1 MQSERYIRE
10 SSYVGDQLRADA
22 LGIKNLALAVFAGL
36 AVMLIGLR
44 VLPEESTP
52 LLVKVMGLLS
62 ASIAVGAVGAYVGR
76 NLQGWLAIIGLC
88 VAMIALIFIIPAV
101 GGGVLGTTLLMAFGF
116 IGGMTL
122 GPLVS
127 LAAAEEGPGIV
138 IQALTGTTAI
148 MLITGFITLAT
159 GIDFS
164 FLAPIFLLGVIGLII
179 FGLVGMFVRF
189 SRRVHLGFSLLGI
202 VIFSG
207 MFLFKFSR
215 LAVDENTWNAAVRH
229 TMSLYLT
236 FINLFSYILQFLLL
250 NKRR

>member
-1 MQSERYIRE
+1 MQTERYIRD
-10 SSYVGDQLRADA
+10 SSYVGDQLKSDA
-22 LGIKNLALAVFAGL
+22 LGVKNLALAVFAGL

-62 ASIAVGAVGAYVGR
+62 ASIAMGAVGAYVGR
-76 NLQGWLAIIGLC
+76 NLQGWLAIIGLF
-88 VAMIALIFIIPAV
+88 VAMMALIFIIPAA
-101 GGGVLGTTLLMAFGF
+101 GGGLVGTTLLMGFGF
-116 IGGMTL
+116 VGGMTL

-138 IQALTGTTAI
+138 IQSLTGTTAI

-164 FLAPIFLLGVIGLII
+164 FLGPIFLLGVIGLII
-179 FGLVGMFVRF
+179 FGLIGMFVRF
-189 SRRVHLGFSLLGI
+189 SRRVSLGFSLLGI

-215 LAVDENTWNAAVRH
+215 LAQDENTWNAAVRN

>member
-1 MQSERYIRE
+1 MQTERYVRE

-22 LGIKNLALAVFAGL
+22 LGLKNLALAIFAGL
-36 AVMLIGLR
+36 ALMLIGLR

-62 ASIAVGAVGAYVGR
+62 ASIAMGAVGAYVGR
-76 NLQGWLAIIGLC
+76 NLQGFLPIIGLC
-88 VAMIALIFIIPAV
+88 IALVAGVFIIPMF
-101 GGGVLGTTLLMAFGF
+101 GGGLIGTTLLMGFGF
-116 IGGMTL
+116 VGGMTL

-138 IQALTGTTAI
+138 IQSLTGTTAI

-164 FLAPIFLLGVIGLII
+164 FLAPIFILGVFGLII
-179 FGLVGMFVRF
+179 FGLISMFVRF

>member
-1 MQSERYIRE
+1 MQTERYIRD
-10 SSYVGDQLRADA
+10 SSYVGDQLRSDA
-22 LGIKNLALAVFAGL
+22 AAIKNLALAVFAGL

-62 ASIAVGAVGAYVGR
+62 ASIAMGAVGAYVGR
-76 NLQGWLAIIGLC
+76 NIQGWLAIIGLV
-88 VAMIALIFIIPAV
+88 VAMLALIFIIPAA
-101 GGGVLGTTLLMAFGF
+101 GGGLVGTVLLMGFGF
-116 IGGMTL
+116 VGGMTL

-127 LAAAEEGPGIV
+127 LAAAEEGAGIV

-148 MLITGFITLAT
+148 MLITGFIALAT

-164 FLAPIFLLGVIGLII
+164 FLGPIFLLAVLGLII
-179 FGLVGMFVRF
+179 FGLIGCFVRF
-189 SRRVHLGFSLLGI
+189 SRRVSLGYSLLGI
-202 VIFSG
+202 IVFSAG
-207 MFLFKFSR
+207 FLFKFSR
-215 LAVDENTWNAAVRH
+215 LAQDENTWNAAVRH